1 MLTCVCVSLCT
12 TAVHNT
18 AQNSYDN
25 LLSYPPDNHRSS
37 DDVYR
42 RGGMDLLYNLLYSK
56 NPQRIHDRYI
66 TSCTTNIKPK
76 TNPLHKDESKYC
88 GPVAINCPQQAVQQV
103 HNKST
108 TNRSNGVSALI
119 AFARLHWQYSRD
131 YLCEKG
137 NVIVVVCDSASM
149 IAHKVIPVSHLR
161 FCRAS
166 LTRDFDARQS
176 RIE

>member
-25 LLSYPPDNHRSS
+25 LLSYPPDNHHSS
-37 DDVYR
+37 DDVYW
-42 RGGMDLLYNLLYSK
+42 RGGMDLLYKFLYSK
-56 NPQRIHDRYI
+56 NPQQIHDRYT
-66 TSCTTNIKPK
+66 TSCTTNLKPK

-88 GPVAINCPQQAVQQV
+88 GSAAINCPQQV

-119 AFARLHWQYSRD
+119 ALARCSDNILA
-131 YLCEKG
+131 
-137 NVIVVVCDSASM
+137 IISAK
-149 IAHKVIPVSHLR
+149 KVM
-161 FCRAS
+161 
-166 LTRDFDARQS
+166 
-176 RIE
+176 